1 MLACQ
6 LHVLGRNPVAKSIK
20 EFVMSKPRVL
30 ACLLVVAFVSGL
42 SVAQSALLDLP
53 RQSQHAVVEQRIG
66 ITDITINYHRPLA
79 NGRRIWGG
87 VVPYGQVW
95 RAGANENTT
104 ISFSDPVTIEGKPLD
119 KGTYGLHMIPG
130 ETEWT
135 VIFSKMSNAWG
146 SFTYDEK
153 EDALR
158 VTVKPQ
164 ATEAHD
170 ALTYD
175 FDQLKTD
182 SAVATMRWDK
192 IAVPFTV
199 AVNVNQIV
207 QESLHKQLRGL
218 SQYTWE
224 GWDDAATYLVDNKV
238 GLDDALKYEDESIKN
253 EERFDN
259 LLTKSRI
266 LDAMGRKDE
275 AKSTLD
281 KGLTMANSQQLYAYG
296 RQLQRAKK
304 QDEAFAIY
312 RTGYKR
318 YPNDWLSHAGM
329 ARIYSGQG
337 DFDNAQK
344 ELKLSLAGAPDQQK
358 QLIEN
363 MLKRLESKQ
372 DIKQVI
378 AD

>member
-372 DIKQVI
+372 DINK
-378 AD
+378 

>member
-6 LHVLGRNPVAKSIK
+6 LHVRGRNPVAKSIK

-372 DIKQVI
+372 DINK
-378 AD
+378 

>member
-1 MLACQ
+1 
-6 LHVLGRNPVAKSIK
+6 
-20 EFVMSKPRVL
+20 MSRTRVL
-30 ACLLVVAFVSGL
+30 ACIFVLIFITSLAF
-42 SVAQSALLDLP
+42 AQSAVLDLP

-79 NGRRIWGG
+79 NGRKIWGG

-104 ISFSDPVTIEGKPLD
+104 ISFSDPVTVEGKPLD
-119 KGTYGLHMIPG
+119 KGTYGVHMIPS
-130 ETEWT
+130 ENEWT

-164 ATEAHD
+164 PTEAHD
-170 ALTYD
+170 ALSYD

-192 IAVPFTV
+192 IAVPFTI
-199 AVNVNQIV
+199 AVNVNQVV

-218 SQYTWE
+218 AQYTWE

-266 LDAMGRKDE
+266 LDAMGHKDE
-275 AKSTLD
+275 AKTTLN
-281 KGLTMANSQQLYAYG
+281 KGLTMANSQQLYGYG
-296 RQLQRAKK
+296 RQLQREKK

-337 DFDNAQK
+337 DFQNAQK

-358 QLIEN
+358 QFIEN
-363 MLKRLESKQ
+363 LLKRLDSKE
-372 DIKQVI
+372 DINK
-378 AD
+378 